1 MHLSLVPLQN
11 VVFPFAFN
19 AIDADGAVLTTANQ
33 GGAIPADIQGTHP
46 VLVSLESGGS
56 EYVAPHPRRKMVLS
70 CPPLNRYLPLGLKVT
85 ARTQLLCPSICP
97 KQRPSARSQRRM
109 TLSLLTLANRVLLG
123 QAATQPYP
131 GLMAINLVE
140 LVSRRQM
147 PDP

>member
-1 MHLSLVPLQN
+1 MRTVL
-11 VVFPFAFN
+11 F
-19 AIDADGAVLTTANQ
+19 LTTANQ

-46 VLVSLESGGS
+46 VLVSLKAVDQSTSLHIPGANGF
-56 EYVAPHPRRKMVLS
+56 VLPAAKQVLTIGAKGHRAHPAIVS
-70 CPPLNRYLPLGLKVT
+70 FHLPQAATIGK
-85 ARTQLLCPSICP
+85 
-97 KQRPSARSQRRM
+97 RSQRRM

-123 QAATQPYP
+123 QAATQRYP